1 MYMNQ
6 FNTTCPFLTLFVIFY
21 VTGYLTA
28 DGVLP
33 ETAPEEPENI
43 TDILKDVDQL
53 IMPGVSSRFAIADV
67 EPEQD

>member
-1 MYMNQ
+1 M
-6 FNTTCPFLTLFVIFY
+6 FSY

>member
-1 MYMNQ
+1 MYQNSIY
-6 FNTTCPFLTLFVIFY
+6 LKRIVFY

-53 IMPGVSSRFAIADV
+53 IMPGVSYRYAIADI